1 MNAPLSMK
9 PIQITAL
16 VTESYREILSPEAL
30 RFVAELTQR
39 FEPRRRELLRAR
51 EERWQRLKAGE
62 LPAFLDA
69 TREIREAKWTVANI
83 PPALQDRRVEITG
96 PVDRK
101 MIINALNSGASMFM
115 ADLEDSNSPT
125 WRNTVEGQVNLRD
138 AVNRTI
144 SFSSPEGKE
153 YLLQDRTSVL
163 LVRPRG
169 WHLVEKHALF
179 NGASI
184 SGSLFDF
191 GLYFFHNARQLLNS
205 GVGPYF
211 YLPKMESHL

>member
-39 FEPRRRELLRAR
+39 FEPRRRELLQAR
-51 EERWQRLKAGE
+51 EDRWLRLKAGE
-62 LPAFLDA
+62 LPAFLDS
-69 TREIREAKWTVANI
+69 TREIREAEWTVAKI

-153 YLLQDRTSVL
+153 
-163 LVRPRG
+163 
-169 WHLVEKHALF
+169 
-179 NGASI
+179 
-184 SGSLFDF
+184 
-191 GLYFFHNARQLLNS
+191 
-205 GVGPYF
+205 
-211 YLPKMESHL
+211 